1 MTDTKI
7 DHHCTYLFV
16 QKGRALYNLL
26 ISFTFNAILVIL
38 LVSCFS
44 SDTEIALVYAFLDIV
59 SKYHAFVSQV
69 SPSFVPLLVLF
80 SFEVVC
86 QQ

>member
-1 MTDTKI
+1 MCHSFGVTVFSNLRNQCTFIFSLFIIEFFFMTDTKI

-44 SDTEIALVYAFLDIV
+44 SDTEIALV
-59 SKYHAFVSQV
+59 
-69 SPSFVPLLVLF
+69 
-80 SFEVVC
+80 
-86 QQ
+86 

>member
-1 MTDTKI
+1 MCHSFGVTVFSNLRNQCTFIFSLFIIVFFFMTDTKI
-7 DHHCTYLFV
+7 DHHCTYFFV

-44 SDTEIALVYAFLDIV
+44 SDTEIALV
-59 SKYHAFVSQV
+59 
-69 SPSFVPLLVLF
+69 
-80 SFEVVC
+80 
-86 QQ
+86 

>member
-1 MTDTKI
+1 MCHSFGVTVFSNLRNQCTFIFSLFIIAFFFMTGTKI
-7 DHHCTYLFV
+7 DNHCTYLFV

-44 SDTEIALVYAFLDIV
+44 SDTEIALV
-59 SKYHAFVSQV
+59 
-69 SPSFVPLLVLF
+69 
-80 SFEVVC
+80 
-86 QQ
+86 